1 MSSVSP
7 ARLVALSLV
16 TALFVPLMIQGPAA
30 ADSSSSLDGG
40 SISVAVVGPVSVDPA
55 STGPSNQTLHELIYD
70 SLARKSP
77 DTLLPQSWLA
87 SSWSI
92 NEAAKTIT
100 FLINPNAEWSDGQ
113 PLTSADVVLNFQND
127 YTVSEPSP
135 GNVTFSFASGG
146 GGRFLDEGIYRP
158 IVYRIGDANKHYSG
172 PFMPNE
178 TASDHLTVVYNPNH
192 WGTRPHLD
200 SIRYNFYSNI
210 SLAACALIT
219 EKDTFIGV
227 PLSGSDL
234 TTTFYPCGRII
245 LDLNNP
251 KLFYSTEVPGLSV
264 TYLGMNTIASPLNDP
279 ILRGAITRTLDRDLF
294 ITASGRLAYTNIA
307 DSFISAFNTFWFN
320 ASVPKYRV
328 PEAIVDNRVT
338 PIFDT
343 INMDLESAGYM
354 DWNYDGWRETPTKQT
369 FTVSVLRL
377 AGETPAFIDTLETDM
392 RAVGINVID
401 IPLATTADIMSRVAA
416 NNYTLYVGTLQTEQ
430 TPSFLRSYFDSSEI
444 TSGSNYFN
452 YVDAT
457 LDLMFTN
464 LDNSLNMTMRQ
475 KYAQDAQTR
484 IATQAPAATIVTTRA
499 LSAYNKTAYQGWVNM
514 LGGINNFWSF
524 YGLHAIPVG
533 SMKVDVSLLATG
545 NRVDAG
551 KSEDIKVSVTN
562 TSDNGAIQGATVT
575 IAVSSGSIAVATGVS
590 DVLGAYTT
598 RYTAAN
604 VTVVTDVFIT
614 ASVSK
619 PGYPDAIG
627 QLAIAVHP
635 TPGVMSVTVVF
646 PPNKRTIA
654 SGEEIEITV
663 TVISLV
669 TSLPLA
675 GATVSVVVIPDGL
688 GAELNPAAG
697 ITDASGTFKFKFKA
711 TVDIST
717 NFALPIT
724 VTSPGYTDAHPIPP
738 GVVVSE
744 RGGAPSTPGPDVV
757 ILVAVVTLLA
767 FIYGVRRSK
776 RWEDPSR
783 KK

>member
-16 TALFVPLMIQGPAA
+16 TALFVPLMIHGPVSAG
-30 ADSSSSLDGG
+30 DSSSLDGG

-70 SLARKSP
+70 ALARKSP
-77 DTLLPQSWLA
+77 DTLLPQPWLA
-87 SSWSI
+87 SSWDI
-92 NEAAKTIT
+92 DENLETIT
-100 FLINPNAEWSDGQ
+100 FHVRPEAKWEDGRT
-113 PLTSADVVLNFQND
+113 LDANDVVLNFGG
-127 YTVSEPSP
+127 YAVSNSS
-135 GNVTFSFASGG
+135 GNVVFNFGLGG

-158 IVYRIGDANKHYSG
+158 IVYRAGDLNKHYSG

-178 TASDHLTVVYNPNH
+178 TASDHLTIAYNSNH
-192 WGTRPHLD
+192 WNVRPHLD

-227 PLSGSDL
+227 PLTGEDL

-245 LDLNNP
+245 LDLNNT
-251 KLFYSTEVPGLSV
+251 KLFFSTEVPGLSV
-264 TYLGMNTIASPLNDP
+264 TYLGMNTNATPLDDSV
-279 ILRGAITRTLDRDLF
+279 LRGAITRTLDRELF
-294 ITASGRLAYTNIA
+294 ITAGGRLSYTNIA
-307 DSFISAFNTFWFN
+307 DSFISPFNTFWFN

-328 PEAIVDNRVT
+328 PDAIVDNRVT

-354 DWNYDGWRETPTKQT
+354 DWNYDGWREMPSKQP
-369 FTVSVLRL
+369 FTISVLRL
-377 AGETPAFIDTLETDM
+377 AGETPAFIDTLETNL
-392 RAVGINVID
+392 RAVGIRVVDNPV
-401 IPLATTADIMSRVAA
+401 ATTADIMSRVAVDNFA
-416 NNYTLYVGTLQTEQ
+416 LYVGTLQTNQ
-430 TPSFLRSYFDSSEI
+430 TPSFLRSYFASSEI
-444 TSGSNYFN
+444 ARGRNYFN
-452 YVDAT
+452 YFEPT
-457 LDLMFTN
+457 LDLMLTN
-464 LDNSLNMTMRQ
+464 LDDSLNMTMRQ
-475 KYAQDAQTR
+475 KYARDAQTL

-499 LSAYNKTAYQGWVNM
+499 LSAYNKTTYQGWVNM

-524 YGLHAIPVG
+524 YELHAIPTG
-533 SMKVDVSLLATG
+533 SMKAEVSLLVQG
-545 NRVDAG
+545 NRLDAG
-551 KSEDIKVSVTN
+551 KSADVKVAVTN
-562 TSDNGAIQGATVT
+562 DTGPIKGATVT
-575 IAVSSGSIAVATGVS
+575 ITVSSGSIAVATGVT

-604 VTVVTDVFIT
+604 VTVVTDVFINANVT
-614 ASVSK
+614 MV
-619 PGYPDAIG
+619 GHPDTVG

-635 TPGVMSVTVVF
+635 MPGEMSVTVVF
-646 PPNKRTIA
+646 PPNKRNIA

-663 TVISLV
+663 TVISMV
-669 TSLPLA
+669 TSLPLP
-675 GATVSVVVIPDGL
+675 GATVSVAVIPEGI
-688 GAELNPAAG
+688 GAELTPASG
-697 ITDASGTFKFKFKA
+697 TTDASGTFKFKFKA

-724 VTSPGYTDAHPIPP
+724 VTSPGYADAHPIPP

-744 RGGAPSTPGPDVV
+744 RGGAPSTPGPDVI